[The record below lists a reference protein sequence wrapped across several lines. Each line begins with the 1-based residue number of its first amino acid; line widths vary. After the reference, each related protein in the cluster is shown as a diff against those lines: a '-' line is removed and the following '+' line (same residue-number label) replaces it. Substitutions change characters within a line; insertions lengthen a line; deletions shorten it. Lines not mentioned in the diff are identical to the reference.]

1 MDLDES
7 VVRNDARLAS
17 PAARAAVLNAL
28 DNFERGEN
36 SAGSAQPSPVRP
48 AFRRAS
54 SMDGRALR
62 ASFRGA
68 AELVELLDDAPKPPT
83 LLTELLK
90 ERDDELRVEAEDH
103 DDEQLQQPDEPPAA
117 SDLPAGG
124 PDLYECIK
132 RDAAASR
139 IQQAWRLKAL
149 GHDSAKLVH
158 TLQIDEGAALEAPS
172 HEVAKDVRREMLPH
186 HDDRLCRRPA
196 RRRTRRSRESS

>member
-28 DNFERGEN
+28 EQFERGEN

-83 LLTELLK
+83 LTELLK
-90 ERDDELRVEAEDH
+90 ERDDELASRLTGEVEAADH
-103 DDEQLQQPDEPPAA
+103 DEQL
-117 SDLPAGG
+117 
-124 PDLYECIK
+124 
-132 RDAAASR
+132 
-139 IQQAWRLKAL
+139 
-149 GHDSAKLVH
+149 
-158 TLQIDEGAALEAPS
+158 
-172 HEVAKDVRREMLPH
+172 
-186 HDDRLCRRPA
+186 
-196 RRRTRRSRESS
+196 